1 MKKTSI
7 ENGIFERRAYKRI
20 PMKDVTFS
28 CHVLAGDYLCKVVC
42 LSLSGTYLE
51 CPVKLTVGE
60 SCEVIITSNGS
71 IFHDPLSL
79 SAKVVRVDERGTALE
94 FRSTDD
100 KDYTTLQ
107 TILLYHSAEPHT
119 IAAEFPTTPHL

>member
-1 MKKTSI
+1 MF
-7 ENGIFERRAYKRI
+7 EERRAYKRI
-20 PMKDVTFS
+20 PMKDVTFT

-51 CPVKLTVGE
+51 CPAKLTVGE
-60 SCEVIITSNGS
+60 LCEVIITSNGP
-71 IFHDPLSL
+71 IFDEPLSL
-79 SAKVVRVDERGTALE
+79 SAKVVRVDEEGTAME
-94 FRSTDD
+94 FCNTVD

-107 TILLYHSAEPHT
+107 TILLYHSAEPHI